1 MQTLYASSFS
11 LDTMVVSE
19 TGSLYYS
26 ILNRNRPAQS
36 FTSSP
41 EGMRESQTI
50 NGHTQHTL
58 VAVFLIISHIV
69 LHSPVIMQYEYKSPL
84 HDE

>member
-19 TGSLYYS
+19 TGRLYYS
-26 ILNRNRPAQS
+26 ILKRNRPAQS

-58 VAVFLIISHIV
+58 VAVCNYFTHCSALTCHYAI
-69 LHSPVIMQYEYKSPL
+69 
-84 HDE
+84 

>member
-19 TGSLYYS
+19 TGRLYYS
-26 ILNRNRPAQS
+26 ILKRNRPAQS

-58 VAVFLIISHIV
+58 VPSLSLVSMYEILWVPLSYVRF
-69 LHSPVIMQYEYKSPL
+69 IMAY
-84 HDE
+84 